1 MDGLPPHAPHW
12 GPSLQPAGKRRMTL
26 RPPGAAP
33 PGGRHRLLQGERGDL
48 LPAALDLL
56 GAVSSKSFAARL
68 AVLCS
73 GLFFTRHGSGTSGTA
88 PPSQRGAGF
97 MVRAPVLWG
106 PGTVSSA
113 LRPPD
118 RLGRA
123 GPSHPG
129 ARGPPSRQGRIG
141 ARVSGWG
148 GRRLALQRAFVS
160 WLCSPDH
167 KVSRRWTQLPGNTS
181 VRIKLSS

>member
-1 MDGLPPHAPHW
+1 
-12 GPSLQPAGKRRMTL
+12 MTL

-73 GLFFTRHGSGTSGTA
+73 GLFFTRHGSGTSALHPQPEGGRLYG
-88 PPSQRGAGF
+88 SCSC
-97 MVRAPVLWG
+97 PVGSWD
-106 PGTVSSA
+106 VSSA

-118 RLGRA
+118 GLGRA

-141 ARVSGWG
+141 A
-148 GRRLALQRAFVS
+148 
-160 WLCSPDH
+160 
-167 KVSRRWTQLPGNTS
+167 
-181 VRIKLSS
+181 